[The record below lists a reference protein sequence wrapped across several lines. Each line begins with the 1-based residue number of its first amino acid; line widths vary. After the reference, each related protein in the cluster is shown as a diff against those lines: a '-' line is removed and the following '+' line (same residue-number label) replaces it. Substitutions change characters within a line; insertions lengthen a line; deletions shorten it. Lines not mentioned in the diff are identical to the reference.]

1 MVAPSSHS
9 ARSARMSENPGRT
22 LSRTG
27 LPRARIRGVP
37 DVARAGADQAGPMTE
52 TPPQAPPAA
61 APPPPSEGWNT
72 EHLKDYR
79 RLRRSREDR
88 KVAGVAGG
96 LGRHLDVDP
105 TILRVLFVVLVFF
118 GGAGLVVYGAMW
130 LLVPEDATE
139 RAAVRTS
146 DSTRNAL
153 LISVLVVAALLA
165 VGDSWWNYG
174 FPWPLAVG
182 ALVFAAI
189 LMSRDRA
196 AAPPAPPGPPGPPPA
211 EAPPGSWTA
220 PGYPTAPAPG
230 YPAVEP
236 Y

>member
-1 MVAPSSHS
+1 
-9 ARSARMSENPGRT
+9 
-22 LSRTG
+22 
-27 LPRARIRGVP
+27 
-37 DVARAGADQAGPMTE
+37 MTE
-52 TPPQAPPAA
+52 TPPEAPPAA
-61 APPPPSEGWNT
+61 APPPPSAGWNT

-196 AAPPAPPGPPGPPPA
+196 AAPPAPP
-211 EAPPGSWTA
+211 AP

-230 YPAVEP
+230 YPPVEP
-236 Y
+236 CGAGPTPPWYPPVAAPPRDPRRTGPLLFGITLAL